1 MKKIGCTVLI
11 RLIIN
16 KFKFYEKLTVT
27 KVIQ

>member
-11 RLIIN
+11 KVIIN
-16 KFKFYEKLTVT
+16 KLKFYEKLTVT

>member
-11 RLIIN
+11 KLIIN
-16 KFKFYEKLTVT
+16 KLKFYEKLTVT

>member
-11 RLIIN
+11 KLIIY

-27 KVIQ
+27 KVI